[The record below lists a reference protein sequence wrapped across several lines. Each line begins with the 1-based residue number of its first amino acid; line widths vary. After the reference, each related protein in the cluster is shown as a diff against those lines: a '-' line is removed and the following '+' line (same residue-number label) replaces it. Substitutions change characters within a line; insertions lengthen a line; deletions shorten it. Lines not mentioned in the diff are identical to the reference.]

1 MMDFKV
7 QLTRDQA
14 QIEEYL
20 ARSFTD
26 HSVPYKT
33 LLESMSYSLMAGGK
47 RLRPIL
53 VLAFCRLCGGDA
65 EKAVPV
71 ACGVEMLHTYSL
83 IHDDLPCMDNDDL
96 RRGKPTNHK
105 VFGECTATLAGD
117 ALQAAAFES
126 VLSAPLPDSAKVS
139 CAAILARVA
148 GYDGICGGQQIDMEW
163 EGRPLTQREVMEI
176 HLRKTAALLR
186 GACLMGVAAA
196 GGDAKMQDAAA
207 EYADALGMAFQIRD
221 DMLDVIGD
229 EKTFGK
235 PIGSDREEHKKT
247 FVDLFGIDG
256 CAKKVQEYT
265 QCAKAALGTAQW
277 RGDTAFLKELA
288 DSLQNR
294 NN

>member
-1 MMDFKV
+1 MEFKV
-7 QLTRDQA
+7 QLTRDRE
-14 QIEEYL
+14 QIEKSL
-20 ARSFTD
+20 ALCFTD
-26 HSVPYKT
+26 TAAPYKT
-33 LLESMSYSLMAGGK
+33 LLESMSYSLKAGGK

-53 VLAFCRLCGGDA
+53 TLAFCRLCGGDA
-65 EKAVPV
+65 DKALPA

-126 VLSAPLPDSAKVS
+126 VLSADLPDGVRAS
-139 CAAILARVA
+139 CAAILARAA
-148 GYDGICGGQQIDMEW
+148 GPDGICGGQQIDMEW
-163 EGRPLTQREVMEI
+163 EGRALTQREVMEI

-186 GACLMGVAAA
+186 GACLMGVTAA
-196 GGDAKMQDAAA
+196 GGTEEMQLAAA
-207 EYADALGMAFQIRD
+207 QYADALGLAFQIRD

-229 EKTFGK
+229 VSVFGK
-235 PIGSDREEHKKT
+235 PVGSDKEEQKTT

-265 QCAKAALGTAQW
+265 QRAKAALDTVQW

-294 NN
+294 NS

>member
-1 MMDFKV
+1 MEFKV
-7 QLTRDQA
+7 QLTRDQE
-14 QIEEYL
+14 QIEKSL
-20 ARSFTD
+20 AGYFTD
-26 HSVPYKT
+26 RSVPYKT
-33 LLESMSYSLMAGGK
+33 LLESISYSMMAGGK

-65 EKAVPV
+65 DKALLV

-83 IHDDLPCMDNDDL
+83 IHDDLPCMDDDDL

-105 VFGECTATLAGD
+105 AFGECTATLAGD

-126 VLSAPLPDSAKVS
+126 VLSADLPDGVRAS
-139 CAAILARVA
+139 CAMLLARAA
-148 GYDGICGGQQIDMEW
+148 GPDGICGGQQIDMEW
-163 EGRPLTQREVMEI
+163 EGRALTQQEVMEI

-196 GGDAKMQDAAA
+196 DGTEEMQRAAA
-207 EYADALGMAFQIRD
+207 QYAEALGLAFQIRD

-229 EKTFGK
+229 VAVFGK
-235 PIGSDREEHKKT
+235 PVGSDKEKQKTT

-265 QCAKAALGTAQW
+265 QRAKAALDTVPW

-294 NN
+294 NS

>member
-1 MMDFKV
+1 MEFKV
-7 QLTRDQA
+7 QLTRDRE
-14 QIEEYL
+14 QIEKSL
-20 ARSFTD
+20 ALCFTD
-26 HSVPYKT
+26 TAVPYKT
-33 LLESMSYSLMAGGK
+33 LLESMSYSLKAGGK

-53 VLAFCRLCGGDA
+53 TLAFCRLCGGDA
-65 EKAVPV
+65 DKALPA

-126 VLSAPLPDSAKVS
+126 VLSADLPDGVRAS
-139 CAAILARVA
+139 CAMLLACAA
-148 GYDGICGGQQIDMEW
+148 GPDGICGGQQIDMEW
-163 EGRPLTQREVMEI
+163 EGRALTQREVMEI

-186 GACLMGVAAA
+186 GACLMGVTAA
-196 GGDAKMQDAAA
+196 GGTEEMQLAAA
-207 EYADALGMAFQIRD
+207 QYADALGLAFQIRD

-229 EKTFGK
+229 VSVFGK
-235 PIGSDREEHKKT
+235 PVGSDKEEQKTT

-265 QCAKAALGTAQW
+265 QRAKAALDTVPW
-277 RGDTAFLKELA
+277 CGDTAFLKELA

-294 NN
+294 NS

>member
-1 MMDFKV
+1 MEFKV
-7 QLTRDQA
+7 QLTRDRER
-14 QIEEYL
+14 IEKSL
-20 ARSFTD
+20 SLCFTD
-26 HSVPYKT
+26 TTVPYKT
-33 LLESMSYSLMAGGK
+33 LLESMSYSLKAGGK

-53 VLAFCRLCGGDA
+53 TLAFCRLCGGDA
-65 EKAVPV
+65 DKAVSV

-105 VFGECTATLAGD
+105 AFGECTATLAGD

-126 VLSAPLPDSAKVS
+126 VLSADLPDGVRAS
-139 CAAILARVA
+139 CAMLLARAA
-148 GYDGICGGQQIDMEW
+148 GPDGICGGQQIDMEW
-163 EGRPLTQREVMEI
+163 EGRALTQQEVMEI

-229 EKTFGK
+229 VAAFGK
-235 PIGSDREEHKKT
+235 PIGSDKEEQKTT

-265 QCAKAALGTAQW
+265 QRAKAALDTAQW

-294 NN
+294 NT

>member
-1 MMDFKV
+1 MEFKV

-14 QIEEYL
+14 QIEKSL
-20 ARSFTD
+20 ADYFTD
-26 HSVPYKT
+26 TTVPYKT
-33 LLESMSYSLMAGGK
+33 LLESMSYSLKAGGK

-53 VLAFCRLCGGDA
+53 TLAFCRLCGGDA

-105 VFGECTATLAGD
+105 AFGECTATLAGD
-117 ALQAAAFES
+117 ALQAAAFEC
-126 VLSAPLPDSAKVS
+126 VLSADLPDGVRAS
-139 CAAILARVA
+139 CAMLLARAA
-148 GYDGICGGQQIDMEW
+148 GPDGICGGQQIDMEW
-163 EGRPLTQREVMEI
+163 EGRALTQQEVMEI

-229 EKTFGK
+229 VAAFGK
-235 PIGSDREEHKKT
+235 PIGSDKEEQKTT

-265 QCAKAALGTAQW
+265 QRAKAALDTVSW

-294 NN
+294 NS

>member
-1 MMDFKV
+1 MEFKV

-14 QIEEYL
+14 EIEKGLKGY
-20 ARSFTD
+20 FTD
-26 HSVPYKT
+26 RTVPYKT

-65 EKAVPV
+65 DKAIPV

-126 VLSAPLPDSAKVS
+126 VLSAPLADSARVS

-148 GYDGICGGQQIDMEW
+148 GHDGICGGQQIDMEW
-163 EGRPLTQREVMEI
+163 EGRPLTQQEIMEI

-196 GGDAKMQDAAA
+196 DGTEEMQRAAA
-207 EYADALGMAFQIRD
+207 QYADALGMAFQIRD

-229 EKTFGK
+229 EKIFGK
-235 PIGSDREEHKKT
+235 PIGSDREEQKTT

-265 QCAKAALGTAQW
+265 QRAKAALDTVPW
-277 RGDTAFLKELA
+277 RGDTAFLKMLA

>member
-1 MMDFKV
+1 MEFKV
-7 QLTRDQA
+7 QLTRDRE
-14 QIEEYL
+14 QIEKSL
-20 ARSFTD
+20 SLCFTNTA
-26 HSVPYKT
+26 VPYKT
-33 LLESMSYSLMAGGK
+33 LLESMSYSLKAGGK

-53 VLAFCRLCGGDA
+53 TLAFCRLCGGDA
-65 EKAVPV
+65 DKALPV

-126 VLSAPLPDSAKVS
+126 VLSADLPDGVRAS
-139 CAAILARVA
+139 CAMLLARAA
-148 GYDGICGGQQIDMEW
+148 GPDGICGGQQIDMEW
-163 EGRPLTQREVMEI
+163 EGKPLTQQEVMEI

-196 GGDAKMQDAAA
+196 GGTEEMQRAAS
-207 EYADALGMAFQIRD
+207 EYAEALGLAFQIRD

-229 EKTFGK
+229 VSVFGK
-235 PIGSDREEHKKT
+235 PVGSDKAEQKST

-256 CAKKVQEYT
+256 CSKKVQEYT
-265 QCAKAALGTAQW
+265 QRAKAALDTAAW
-277 RGDTAFLKELA
+277 TGSTAFLKELA
-288 DSLQNR
+288 DSLQYR
-294 NN
+294 NS

>member
-1 MMDFKV
+1 MEFKV

-14 QIEEYL
+14 QIEKSLKEC
-20 ARSFTD
+20 FTD
-26 HSVPYKT
+26 RTVPYKT
-33 LLESMSYSLMAGGK
+33 LLESMTYSLMAGGK

-53 VLAFCRLCGGDA
+53 TLAFCRLCGGDA
-65 EKAVPV
+65 DKALNV

-105 VFGECTATLAGD
+105 AFGECTATLAGD

-126 VLSAPLPDSAKVS
+126 VLSADLPDGVRAS
-139 CAAILARVA
+139 CAMLLARAA
-148 GYDGICGGQQIDMEW
+148 GPDGICGGQQIDMEW
-163 EGRPLTQREVMEI
+163 EGRALTQREVMEI

-196 GGDAKMQDAAA
+196 GGTEEMQLAAA
-207 EYADALGMAFQIRD
+207 QYADALGMAFQIRD

-229 EKTFGK
+229 VAAFGK
-235 PIGSDREEHKKT
+235 PIGSDREEQKTT

-265 QCAKAALGTAQW
+265 QRAKAALDTAQW

>member
-1 MMDFKV
+1 MEFKV
-7 QLTRDQA
+7 QLTRDQE
-14 QIEEYL
+14 QIEKSL
-20 ARSFTD
+20 AGYFTD
-26 HSVPYKT
+26 RSVPYKT
-33 LLESMSYSLMAGGK
+33 LLESISYSMMAGGK

-65 EKAVPV
+65 DKALPV

-83 IHDDLPCMDNDDL
+83 IHDDLPCMDDDDL

-105 VFGECTATLAGD
+105 AFGECTATLAGD

-126 VLSAPLPDSAKVS
+126 VLSADLPDGVRAS
-139 CAAILARVA
+139 CAMLLARAA
-148 GYDGICGGQQIDMEW
+148 GPDGICGGQQIDMEW
-163 EGRPLTQREVMEI
+163 EGRALTQQEVMEI

-196 GGDAKMQDAAA
+196 DGTEEMQRAAA
-207 EYADALGMAFQIRD
+207 QYAEALGLAFQIRD

-229 EKTFGK
+229 VAVFGK
-235 PIGSDREEHKKT
+235 PVGSDKEKQKTT

-265 QCAKAALGTAQW
+265 QRAKAALDTVPW

-294 NN
+294 NS

>member
-1 MMDFKV
+1 MEFKV

-14 QIEEYL
+14 QIEKSL
-20 ARSFTD
+20 ATYFTD
-26 HSVPYKT
+26 RSVPYKT

-53 VLAFCRLCGGDA
+53 TLAFCRLCGGDA
-65 EKAVPV
+65 DKAVPV

-117 ALQAAAFES
+117 ALQSAAFKS
-126 VLSAPLPDSAKVS
+126 VLSADLPDSVRVE
-139 CAAILARVA
+139 CAMLLAGAA
-148 GYDGICGGQQIDMEW
+148 GPDGICGGQQIDMEC
-163 EGRPLTQREVMEI
+163 EGRRLTHDEVMEI

-196 GGDAKMQDAAA
+196 NGTEEMQRAAA
-207 EYADALGMAFQIRD
+207 QYADALGMAFQIRD

-229 EKTFGK
+229 EKIFGK
-235 PIGSDREEHKKT
+235 PIGSDKEEQKTT

-256 CAKKVQEYT
+256 CAKRCRNIRSAQRRRST
-265 QCAKAALGTAQW
+265 LHNGAAT
-277 RGDTAFLKELA
+277 RRF
-288 DSLQNR
+288 
-294 NN
+294 

>member
-1 MMDFKV
+1 MEFKV

-14 QIEEYL
+14 QIEESL

-26 HSVPYKT
+26 RGVPYKT

-53 VLAFCRLCGGDA
+53 VLEFCRLCGGDA

-105 VFGECTATLAGD
+105 VFGEFTATLAGD
-117 ALQAAAFES
+117 ALQSAAFES
-126 VLSAPLPDSAKVS
+126 VLSADLPDGVRAS
-139 CAAILARVA
+139 CAMLLARAA
-148 GYDGICGGQQIDMEW
+148 GPDGICGGQQIDMEW
-163 EGRPLTQREVMEI
+163 EGKSLTQQEVMEI

-207 EYADALGMAFQIRD
+207 QYADMLGLAFQIRD

-229 EKTFGK
+229 VSVFGK
-235 PIGSDREEHKKT
+235 PVGSDKEEQKTT

-265 QCAKAALGTAQW
+265 QRAKAALDTAQW
-277 RGDTAFLKELA
+277 NGSTAFLKELA
-288 DSLQNR
+288 DSLQYR
-294 NN
+294 NS

>member
-1 MMDFKV
+1 MEFKV
-7 QLTRDQA
+7 QLTRDQE
-14 QIEEYL
+14 QIEKSL
-20 ARSFTD
+20 AGYFTD
-26 HSVPYKT
+26 RSVPYKT
-33 LLESMSYSLMAGGK
+33 LLESISYSMMAGGK

-65 EKAVPV
+65 DKALPV

-83 IHDDLPCMDNDDL
+83 IHDDLPCMDDDDL

-105 VFGECTATLAGD
+105 AFGECTATLAGD

-126 VLSAPLPDSAKVS
+126 VLSTDLPDGVRAS
-139 CAAILARVA
+139 CAMLLARAA
-148 GYDGICGGQQIDMEW
+148 GPDGICGGQQIDMEW
-163 EGRPLTQREVMEI
+163 EGRALTQQEVMEI

-196 GGDAKMQDAAA
+196 DGTEEMQRAAA
-207 EYADALGMAFQIRD
+207 QYAEALGLAFQIRD

-229 EKTFGK
+229 VAVFGK
-235 PIGSDREEHKKT
+235 PVGSDKEKQKTT

-256 CAKKVQEYT
+256 CAKRVQEYT
-265 QCAKAALGTAQW
+265 QRAKAALDTVPW

-294 NN
+294 NS